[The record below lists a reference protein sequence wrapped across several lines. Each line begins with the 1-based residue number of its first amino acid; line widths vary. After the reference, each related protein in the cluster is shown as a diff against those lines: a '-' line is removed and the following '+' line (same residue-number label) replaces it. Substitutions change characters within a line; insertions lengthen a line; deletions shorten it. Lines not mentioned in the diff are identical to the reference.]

1 MGKKVANVFQLWEV
15 QGNAFWIHENSYS
28 MQLGSDAEPHN
39 RKDTGGKGFGSYSF
53 K

>member
-1 MGKKVANVFQLWEV
+1 MSFNYGKCRVMHFGKN
-15 QGNAFWIHENSYS
+15 NTENSYS